1 MAHHVTHLS
10 PTGTYNSYMSIRK
23 SIFAIALVLV
33 SVFAG
38 AADCKGLKK
47 ASCDPARKAAAAAQA
62 PSPECTLPPF
72 VPAPSFTTP
81 GVIIGDGVREVGID
95 MPAGTWLSTNIPADT
110 PKCVWFV
117 TPNPSK
123 DPATQNLPSYT
134 EFKKQHHQIR
144 VVLEP
149 GMGFTTAGCGTWEL
163 TSPMTAPEP
172 SDVR

>member
-1 MAHHVTHLS
+1 MNRIKWILNVALIVASIGGVANTCGNVKAPECPIFPTVGPVPKMALVATS
-10 PTGTYNSYMSIRK
+10 PT
-23 SIFAIALVLV
+23 
-33 SVFAG
+33 
-38 AADCKGLKK
+38 C
-47 ASCDPARKAAAAAQA
+47 
-62 PSPECTLPPF
+62 SPF
-72 VPAPSFTTP
+72 IPAPSFTTA

-163 TSPMTAPEP
+163 TSPMVEPEP